1 MHGVKAV
8 PVRPAAFTAG
18 WSTDSTGLLFY
29 SGFGRFALAD
39 TDDHTNINLSKAA
52 PFSIDLRFRDYLI
65 FSFCF
70 FHKKPVSRSV
80 FMKSSS
86 YPTGIDIL
94 RDPLLN
100 KGTAFTLAER
110 DALKLRGLLPPAVHT
125 LEEQAARV
133 RENLAANATPFE
145 KYTYLMNLQNK
156 NETLFFKI
164 VTDNPE
170 ALMPLI
176 YTPTVGRGCQ
186 EYSRIFRRSRGLFIS
201 INDQGRVASIL
212 KNWPIKDVR
221 IIVVTDGERILGLGD
236 LGANG
241 MGISVGKLGLY
252 TGCAG
257 VAPSWCLPVTL
268 DTGTETACYLN
279 DPLYI
284 GLKQKRV
291 RGEAYD
297 ALVEEFVT
305 AVQEVFPDCLIQF
318 EDFSNQ
324 NAFRLLHKY
333 EDKVCCFNDDIQG
346 TAGVSVA
353 GIYSALK
360 MTGGRLRD
368 QVLLFLG
375 AGEAGTG
382 IADLF
387 VSALTDEGVPVAE
400 ARKRCWFVDSKG
412 LVVKNRKDLA
422 EHKLAYAQDAP
433 FAVDLF
439 TALKTIKPTALIG
452 VSGQPQ
458 TFTKPIVE
466 AMAAFNK
473 QPVIFALSNPTSKA
487 ECTAEQCYQ
496 WSDGRAI
503 FASGSPFPPF
513 TLNGKTHV
521 SGQGNNSYIFPG
533 VGLGVIATE
542 STIATRPEVVAGLV
556 RAARAGWEQYL
567 RDPEPTNRRIHEL
580 NPEMDLEVLAY
591 GASVSSSLVVDS
603 TAGAPGIGRMTVE
616 RWRLLRDQ
624 MVECGLLDPGSVD
637 PEQAFTTRF
646 LAPAP

>member
-1 MHGVKAV
+1 M
-8 PVRPAAFTAG
+8 
-18 WSTDSTGLLFY
+18 
-29 SGFGRFALAD
+29 
-39 TDDHTNINLSKAA
+39 
-52 PFSIDLRFRDYLI
+52 
-65 FSFCF
+65 
-70 FHKKPVSRSV
+70 KP
-80 FMKSSS
+80 SSL
-86 YPTGIDIL
+86 PTGVNIL

-100 KGTAFTLAER
+100 KGTAFTETER
-110 DALKLRGLLPPAVHT
+110 DALGLRGLLPPAVHT

-133 RENLAANATPFE
+133 RENLAATVAPLD
-145 KYTYLMNLQNK
+145 KYAYLMDLQNK

-164 VTDNPE
+164 VTDNPD

-176 YTPTVGRGCQ
+176 YTPTVGKGCQ

-201 INDQGRVASIL
+201 INDRGHVASIL
-212 KNWPIKDVR
+212 KNWPVKDVR

-252 TGCAG
+252 TACAG
-257 VAPSWCLPVTL
+257 VAPAYCLPVTL

-284 GLKQKRV
+284 GLKQRRV

-297 ALVEEFVT
+297 ALIEEFVM
-305 AVQEVFPDCLIQF
+305 AVQEVFPDCLLQF

-333 EDKVCCFNDDIQG
+333 ENRACCFNDDIQG

-353 GIYSALK
+353 GLYSALK
-360 MTGGRLRD
+360 MTGGKLRD
-368 QVLLFLG
+368 QTLLFLG

-387 VSALTDEGVPVAE
+387 TAALVDEGVPEAE

-412 LVVKNRKDLA
+412 LVVKSRKDLA
-422 EHKLAYAQDAP
+422 DHKLAYAQEAP
-433 FAVDLF
+433 FLADLF
-439 TALKTIKPTALIG
+439 SALKAIRPTALIG

-458 TFTKPIVE
+458 TFTQPIVE

-473 QPVIFALSNPTSKA
+473 QPVIFALSNPTSQA

-503 FASGSPFPPF
+503 FASGSPFDPV
-513 TLNGKTHV
+513 TYKGKTFV
-521 SGQGNNSYIFPG
+521 PGQGNNAYIFPG
-533 VGLGVIATE
+533 VGLGVIA
-542 STIATRPEVVAGLV
+542 SRATRV
-556 RAARAGWEQYL
+556 
-567 RDPEPTNRRIHEL
+567 T
-580 NPEMDLEVLAY
+580 PEMFSQAAKTLAEQCLPSDFALGRIYPALSRIREVSAHIAVAVAAIAFDKGLAREKRPADLMAF
-591 GASVSSSLVVDS
+591 
-603 TAGAPGIGRMTVE
+603 IKE
-616 RWRLLRDQ
+616 RQ
-624 MVECGLLDPGSVD
+624 Y
-637 PEQAFTTRF
+637 QAVYPSYS
-646 LAPAP
+646 A